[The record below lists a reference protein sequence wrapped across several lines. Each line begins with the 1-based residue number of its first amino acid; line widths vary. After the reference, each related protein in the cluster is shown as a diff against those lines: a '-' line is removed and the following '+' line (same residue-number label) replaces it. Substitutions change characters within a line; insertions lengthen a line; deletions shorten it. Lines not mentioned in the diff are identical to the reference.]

1 MSKTITIQEAGV
13 PKSATV
19 SEIKTNGINTTVLW
33 VPEDETEKNDLT
45 ATENKTYT
53 PEEGYYAI
61 GIVTVNV
68 PDTGAEIVAKSNR
81 DGCRYKVT
89 VDNRG
94 ILDYELLPSKL
105 QVVTMPTKTT
115 YDAGE
120 QIDYTGMVVRLMD
133 GKDEVF
139 TDEQHPNGTIPLL
152 ELTLV
157 RKPLPEVD
165 VEVPIRWLSDY
176 DGSILYTTIRI
187 HVNGSE

>member
-1 MSKTITIQEAGV
+1 MSKSISIQEAGV
-13 PKSATV
+13 SKSATV
-19 SEIKTNGINTTVLW
+19 SEIKTQGINTTVLW

-68 PDTGAEIVAKSNR
+68 PDTGAEIVAKANA

-105 QVVTMPTKTT
+105 VVDHMPNKTT
-115 YDAGE
+115 YNAGE
-120 QIDYTGMVVRLMD
+120 SIDYTGMVVRMTD
-133 GKDEVF
+133 GQGRTFADAE
-139 TDEQHPNGTIPLL
+139 HPSGIIPLN
-152 ELTLV
+152 ELDV
-157 RKPLPEVD
+157 VHKALPEVD

-176 DGSILYTTIRI
+176 DASILYTTIRI